1 MLTLSKVYEG
11 ILKSMQ
17 YDVDETGLVS
27 IITPTGTKAEATVS
41 GARLVVPTQKRLRDG
56 FTEDLQPYHP
66 LCESISRRGTSPVL
80 QHMQRS
86 VKQHLGFLVSYLAD
100 ALVKMSLNTSIHKD
114 LPPDMSD
121 VLMKLTGIT
130 DKTQAILDK
139 LIPAAHKQ
147 NKLVTVY
154 LKGAGTFQGQK
165 VNRIAVI
172 RFPILDELDNDSDK
186 DMVLG
191 VKVPAKQ
198 RKVISGLLRLIV
210 PFGDSPEEYSAG
222 TISRV
227 APFFTAFLQA
237 YHKIATRMNQSI
249 NRFAGP
255 LALPLKPIELFPLEW
270 IDEFPNIYNQI
281 PSLNG
286 NDGGTDEVD
295 AEAQVAPQQQ
305 QQQRQ
310 QTQQQ
315 VITPTL
321 QNAMPQIA
329 SQFNFNQ
336 APIVP
341 QNQRPAAASA
351 PQNQKPKQTVAD
363 LMRGTQPQMPQMQQ
377 GYGQPQ
383 QFQQQYPQ
391 QQMVNQYGQI
401 IQQPMMPQMQT
412 GGQAQLPWVM
422 QQQQQM
428 QPQNPFLQ
436 VFQQPQ
442 MQQQQP
448 QMMQYGQFAQPQM
461 FQQPQQQVQY
471 GSTGL

>member
-1 MLTLSKVYEG
+1 MLSLSKVYEG

-27 IITPTGTKAEATVS
+27 ILTPTGTKAEATVG

-66 LCESISRRGTSPVL
+66 LCESLSRRGTSPVL

-86 VKQHLGFLVSYLAD
+86 VKQHLGFLVSFLAD

-121 VLMKLTGIT
+121 VLMKLTGVT

-147 NKLVTVY
+147 NKLITVY
-154 LKGAGTFQGQK
+154 LKGPGTFQGQK

-172 RFPILDELDNDSDK
+172 RFPILDELDNDADK

-191 VKVPAKQ
+191 VKIPAKQ

-270 IDEFPNIYNQI
+270 IDQFASIYNQI

-286 NDGGTDEVD
+286 NDGGTDEV
-295 AEAQVAPQQQ
+295 AEETQAAPQP
-305 QQQRQ
+305 QQRQ
-310 QTQQQ
+310 QQNP
-315 VITPTL
+315 VMTPTL
-321 QNAMPQIA
+321 SGNMPQIA
-329 SQFNFNQ
+329 NMFAPQQ
-336 APIVP
+336 ANTMVP
-341 QNQRPAAASA
+341 QQQRPAAASA

-363 LMRGTQPQMPQMQQ
+363 LMRGSAPQMPQMQ
-377 GYGQPQ
+377 GYMQQPQ
-383 QFQQQYPQ
+383 QMYPQQQYPQ

-401 IQQPMMPQMQT
+401 IQQPMMPQMNS

-428 QPQNPFLQ
+428 QPQNPYMQ
-436 VFQQPQ
+436 VFTQPQ

-448 QMMQYGQFAQPQM
+448 QMMQYGQYPQQQM
-461 FQQPQQQVQY
+461 FQQPQQVQY
-471 GSTGL
+471 GSNGL